1 MLKTI
6 KINGSRRK
14 TKMTFAIKLKIQ
26 SAGKVANLA
35 LNSASSDDMDRV
47 ISLLSVLFDIPFN
60 DNFQVEGADLAPVIE
75 PLPLVKTIAAHFRP
89 QKLTDV
95 EPEFYK
101 TGIKVDEDGTKR
113 YKCRYTC
120 RCGKR
125 GNHYIPLRT
134 EEVCCHE
141 CGEVLDV
148 LLATGGVNASGI
160 PERDDFGNFYFAD

>member
-26 SAGKVANLA
+26 SAGKVANLS

-47 ISLLSVLFDIPFN
+47 ISLLTALFDIPLKVATLEATKEELHPT
-60 DNFQVEGADLAPVIE
+60 VE
-75 PLPLVKTIAAHFRP
+75 TFAHASVTSH
-89 QKLTDV
+89 LTPKD

-141 CGEVLDV
+141 CGELLDV
-148 LLATGGVNASGI
+148 LLATGEVNDSGI
-160 PERDDFGNFYFAD
+160 PERDEFGNFYFAD